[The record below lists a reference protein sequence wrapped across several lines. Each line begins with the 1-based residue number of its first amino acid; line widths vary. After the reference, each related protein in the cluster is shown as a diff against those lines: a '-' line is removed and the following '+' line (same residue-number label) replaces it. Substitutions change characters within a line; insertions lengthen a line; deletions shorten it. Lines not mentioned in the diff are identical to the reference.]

1 MKGKLRTALAALYR
15 YLLFFLLMAFV
26 ITCSMLLFLSALSA
40 RMDLVLT
47 EENVSMAAKLT
58 FGNVM
63 LLSLACTVIDSIR
76 RKITV
81 DRPVRQITE
90 GAQRI
95 MRGDFTVRL
104 RPIPS
109 PVGENRVNE
118 IIACFN

>member
-1 MKGKLRTALAALYR
+1 MKGKVRAALMALYR

-26 ITCSMLLFLSALSA
+26 ITCSMLLFLNALSH
-40 RMDLVLT
+40 RVDLALT

-58 FGNVM
+58 FGNIL

-90 GAQRI
+90 IGRAH
-95 MRGDFTVRL
+95 V
-104 RPIPS
+104 
-109 PVGENRVNE
+109 
-118 IIACFN
+118 